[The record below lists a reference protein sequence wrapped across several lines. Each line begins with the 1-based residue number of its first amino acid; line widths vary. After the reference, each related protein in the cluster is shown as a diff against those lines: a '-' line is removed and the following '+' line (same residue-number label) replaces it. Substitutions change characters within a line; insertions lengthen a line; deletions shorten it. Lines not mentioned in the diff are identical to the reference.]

1 MVTIPTD
8 YRLQE
13 YDYELPLE
21 RIAQHPVS
29 ERDQSRLLALN
40 TGDNSLSHRQFK
52 DIIDYFRPGDLLVVN
67 ATKVFPARLMG
78 HRKTGGRIELFLL
91 NYPTISATAT
101 TPSDVQEATAQALL
115 KSSKRPK
122 EGEWLILSALLRARV
137 DQISSDGK
145 VTITLRYKAS
155 THDALADTLKIH
167 GQVPLPPYISR
178 PSGST
183 AEDSRR
189 YQTRYARHTGSVA
202 APTAGLHFSDEVL
215 AALQKKGVT
224 LAQIVLHVGYGT
236 FAPVRCEDIREHA
249 IHAESVLIP
258 AETADAVN
266 QTKQG
271 GGRIW
276 AVGTTSVRAL
286 EFAADEL
293 GRVKP
298 LATDCGL
305 FIYPG
310 FQFRVIDNLITNFHL
325 PKSSL
330 LFLVSALAGRTVTLA
345 AYREA
350 VAAGY
355 RFFSFGDAMAIITRS

>member
-8 YRLQE
+8 YMLQE
-13 YDYELPLE
+13 YDYELPPE
-21 RIAQHPVS
+21 HIAQHPVS
-29 ERDQSRLLALN
+29 ERDQSRLLVLN
-40 TGDNSLSHRQFK
+40 TGDDSYSHHQFK
-52 DIIDYFRPGDLLVVN
+52 EIIDYFRSGDLLVVN

-78 HRKTGGRIELFLL
+78 HRQTGGKIELFLL
-91 NYPTISATAT
+91 NYPTISATTT
-101 TPSDVQEATAQALL
+101 TPSDVQEATAQALM

-122 EGEWLILSALLRARV
+122 EGEWLIISATLRARI
-137 DQISSDGK
+137 DQIAPDGK
-145 VTITLRYKAS
+145 VSITLRYGIS
-155 THDALADTLKIH
+155 TNDALAETLKTH

-183 AEDSRR
+183 AEDSQR

-202 APTAGLHFSDEVL
+202 APTAGLHFSDQVL
-215 AALQKKGVT
+215 AALENKGVT
-224 LAQIVLHVGYGT
+224 ISQVILHVGYGT

-249 IHAESVLIP
+249 IHSESVLIP

-266 QTKQG
+266 QTKQD

-293 GRVKP
+293 GRVRP

-350 VAAGY
+350 VAMGY
-355 RFFSFGDAMAIITRS
+355 RFFSYGDAMAIITRS